1 MAELPVGGQ
10 AVIEGVMMRSPN
22 CLAVAVRTPKGRL
35 LVRQRRWI
43 SLATKLKF
51 LRWPFF
57 RGILVLAESL
67 HNGISTLNFAAQ
79 VQEQGLQE
87 LEAEKGSGV
96 QGPGSG
102 GEAPGVGTA
111 GSGQWAVG
119 SGPEAPDATAEG
131 AGPGTAD
138 GTGSATQAGR
148 AGGSAVRQREV
159 EAGAEADARVGTA
172 KGSAVRQRE
181 VEAGAEADARVGTA
195 KGSAVRQR
203 QVENTPSLWI
213 TLAVAIVMALALFA
227 ALPHFLTWGLGWLL
241 GSNDLASGKSFLF
254 QVVDGVIKLAIFLGY
269 VWGISF
275 IPDIRRV
282 FMYHGAEHKCIYAFE
297 KGLDLTV
304 ANADVQTTLHPRCGT
319 SFLLVVLLIA
329 ILVFTVVFPFIPPVS
344 EIGALNQAFFVLVK
358 LFLLFPIAGVSYE
371 IIRLAGKRPDH
382 RLLRMLI
389 WPGLATQR
397 ITTRIPDS
405 AQLEVAMA
413 SLLTVLDAERAVA
426 SDPTQSAEER
436 QAEYE
441 DFAAFQHG
449 RKPV

>member
-159 EAGAEADARVGTA
+159 E
-172 KGSAVRQRE
+172 
-181 VEAGAEADARVGTA
+181 
-195 KGSAVRQR
+195 
-203 QVENTPSLWI
+203 NTPSLWI

-227 ALPHFLTWGLGWLL
+227 ALPHFLTWGLGWLF
-241 GSNDLASGKSFLF
+241 GSDDLASGKSFLF